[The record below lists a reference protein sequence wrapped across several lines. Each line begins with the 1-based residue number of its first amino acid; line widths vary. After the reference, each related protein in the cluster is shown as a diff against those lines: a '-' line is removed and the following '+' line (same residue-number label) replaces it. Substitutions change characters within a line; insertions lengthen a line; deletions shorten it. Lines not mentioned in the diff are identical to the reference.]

1 MGTSRQ
7 IAYPSLA
14 FALAL
19 FLSGCGGGMMGS
31 DAPAAAPAAAASAVG
46 ADALVGS
53 WGLASY
59 QKPEDRSRTEKEAK
73 AQCNKPYVVKRGPNG
88 GVMMH
93 LADQKEP
100 QELVLKAGPGGKT
113 YLGPAGDPGGGD
125 DRLISAVDGKS
136 FTANWIDPDNSARY
150 GTMVYERC
158 GAH

>member
-1 MGTSRQ
+1 MGNSRQ
-7 IAYPSLA
+7 IAYPSFA

-19 FLSGCGGGMMGS
+19 FVSGCGGGMMGGS
-31 DAPAAAPAAAASAVG
+31 DAPAAAPAATSAVG

-59 QKPEDRSRTEKEAK
+59 QKPEDRPRTEKEAK

-136 FTANWIDPDNSARY
+136 FTANWVDPDNSARY